1 MAAANN
7 TIMALW
13 GKSSVPKAKEASSDV
28 ISVHSTRSRA
38 ADDRSAPE
46 KEATSRLAKPDM
58 ERNMP
63 AKDQIALKEPMCHAS
78 LQVQGDFSW
87 RLHAHQCPRSCT
99 FFCTVTMTRVPS

>member
-1 MAAANN
+1 MAATNN

-28 ISVHSTRSRA
+28 ISVHSTRSRVA
-38 ADDRSAPE
+38 EDRSAPE

-63 AKDQIALKEPMCHAS
+63 AKDRLALKEPVCHTS
-78 LQVQGDFSW
+78 LQVQGEAACSSMSTPLYKL
-87 RLHAHQCPRSCT
+87 LHSDNDTCAELSP
-99 FFCTVTMTRVPS
+99 

>member
-1 MAAANN
+1 MAATNN

-13 GKSSVPKAKEASSDV
+13 GKSLAPKAKEASSDV

-38 ADDRSAPE
+38 AEDRSAPE

-63 AKDQIALKEPMCHAS
+63 AKDQIALKEPMCQAS
-78 LQVQGDFSW
+78 LQVLGDFHGGCM
-87 RLHAHQCPRSCT
+87 LIDVHAPVHSPAQ
-99 FFCTVTMTRVPS
+99 